1 MSNSENRRWALVG
14 PLTVALWIV
23 GLALLTNHQPGD
35 HASGSDVLAWY
46 QAHKNTVLLGGWFFM
61 LGCLGFVIFVAGLQQ
76 RLGVAA
82 PLALAGAA
90 IAALS
95 GMLMA
100 AVDLGGALDK
110 NDIGPATAATFHH
123 SVDIFFVTTELA
135 AILPIGTVA
144 LVAWRTR
151 VLPRWWAAF
160 GGLVAVVLVAGP
172 IGWIGLIFG
181 LPLWTLGTSL
191 IVLLRR
197 SRVPVGAVAATA

>member
-1 MSNSENRRWALVG
+1 MTNSENRRWALVG

-35 HASGSDVLAWY
+35 HATGGDILAWY
-46 QAHKNTVLLGGWFFM
+46 QGHKNTILLGGWFFM
-61 LGCLGFVIFVAGLQQ
+61 LGCLGFVAFVAGLQQ
-76 RLGVAA
+76 RLAAAA

-100 AVDLGGALDK
+100 AVDVGGALDK
-110 NDIGPATAATFHH
+110 NDIGPSTAAAFHH
-123 SVDIFFVTTELA
+123 SVDIFFVSAELA
-135 AILPIGTVA
+135 AILPIGAVA
-144 LVAWRTR
+144 LVAWRNR

-160 GGLVAVVLVAGP
+160 CALIAVVLVVGP
-172 IGWIGLIFG
+172 IGWIGLILG

-197 SRVPVGAVAATA
+197 SRVSVGAVAATA